1 MENLEIAGSICSIL
15 SLIISIIAL
24 VVVSK
29 VYFRINNTK
38 NLSQKIKGDSN
49 TQTQTNIE

>member
-1 MENLEIAGSICSIL
+1 MENLETIGSICSIL
-15 SLIISIIAL
+15 SLIISVIAL
-24 VVVSK
+24 ILVSK
-29 VYFRINNTK
+29 IYVRISNKK